1 MGKFFEIRDPIHG
14 FITLNEWER
23 DIINHPVFQRLRRIR
38 QLGLTDM
45 VYPGSM
51 HTRFEH
57 SLGVMHVAT
66 RMFDHIKEKR
76 GDFLKS
82 ELHFDDYGL
91 RRDKVLVRLSCL
103 LHDVGH
109 APFSH
114 AAEGLMD
121 KDQHSGKLYKHEHY
135 SAAAVRFLMQDVI
148 EKHPLNQNYHIK
160 AKDIAD
166 FLNGDSCAGRSLLWR
181 DLVSGQLDADRAD
194 YLLRDSHHIGVAY
207 GHYDLNRLI
216 ATLTVAINDTDSA
229 VIAVEEGGEHA
240 AEALIIARYM
250 MFTQVYF
257 QHTRRA
263 YDYHSVES
271 IKALLAKCQGQTS
284 KGVFPAPTSKENVEE
299 YLKWDDWKVL
309 GLISASEA
317 GENGEIMMERK
328 HHRAI
333 FETPEIPSTEDQEF
347 FKEVQEALSANIGFI
362 DRASSSWY
370 KFEGADIPLL
380 LQPSHKDEQLTTL
393 STRSSVVKGLKAVE
407 RTRIY
412 VPIDK
417 KRESREIVAQ
427 KRKEWE
433 NRQWT

>member
-1 MGKFFEIRDPIHG
+1 MEKIFEIRDPIHG

-57 SLGVMHVAT
+57 SLGVMQVAT
-66 RMFDHIKEKR
+66 RMFDHIKER
-76 GDFLKS
+76 RSDFLKS
-82 ELHFDDYGL
+82 ELNFNDDGL
-91 RRDKVLVRLSCL
+91 GRDKVLVRLSCL

-114 AAEGLMD
+114 AAETLMD
-121 KDQHSGKLYKHEHY
+121 KDQLSGKSYKHEQY
-135 SAAAVRFLMQDVI
+135 SAAAVGFLMQDVI
-148 EKHPLNQNYHIK
+148 ENHPLNQNYHIK
-160 AKDIAD
+160 AKEIAD
-166 FLNGDSCAGRSLLWR
+166 FLNGDSSVGRSLLWR

-207 GHYDLNRLI
+207 GFYDLNRLI
-216 ATLTVAINDTDSA
+216 ATLTVAIEPDNDSP
-229 VIAVEEGGEHA
+229 VIAVEDGGEHA

-271 IKALLAKCQGQTS
+271 IKALLAKSQGQTS
-284 KGVFPAPTSKENVEE
+284 KGVFHAPTSKENVEE

-309 GLISASEA
+309 GLVSAGEA
-317 GENGEIMMERK
+317 GVNGKIMMERK
-328 HHRAI
+328 HHRAV
-333 FETPEIPSTEDQEF
+333 FETPETPSADDQEF
-347 FKEVQEALSANIGFI
+347 AKEIQGVLGSDVAFV
-362 DRASSSWY
+362 DFASGSWY
-370 KFEGADIPLL
+370 KFESADIPFLL
-380 LQPSHKDEQLTTL
+380 HPGHKDEQLTTL
-393 STRSSVVKGLKAVE
+393 STISSVVKGLITVN

-412 VPIDK
+412 VSMDK
-417 KRESREIVAQ
+417 KDEARAIVAE
-427 KRKEWE
+427 KRKERE
-433 NRQWT
+433 AK